1 MPSMLCYVSVL
12 VARAAVA
19 SPPDWVVSTTDL
31 FFFGILEA
39 GSLRSRCWHNW
50 ALVRAVFLVYRQ
62 PPSQYPLIRHTQ
74 GESKFSGLFL

>member
-12 VARAAVA
+12 VARAAVV

-39 GSLRSRCWHNW
+39 GSLRSRCWQSW
-50 ALVRAVFLVYRQ
+50 FLLWPLTSACQCLSSPRVF
-62 PPSQYPLIRHTQ
+62 
-74 GESKFSGLFL
+74 K

>member
-39 GSLRSRCWHNW
+39 GSLR
-50 ALVRAVFLVYRQ
+50 
-62 PPSQYPLIRHTQ
+62 
-74 GESKFSGLFL
+74 